1 MHTYSPPTF
10 WFGRCQPW
18 DFISVWRPLFHQSHS
33 SDPSWVLLL
42 LYPST
47 VLPKGLTDLCTS
59 FLGHSPPPPP
69 FAHTSDQSVSSDF
82 TEDIKNGACTA
93 NVLTETRA
101 QDSAPLALTS
111 VWRRCRNIF
120 NRFKKKKDKKKK
132 TLLGGGEKS
141 RHEFS
146 CTRSSSSTICLQ
158 LGILCPPHPFW
169 VTKNITKA
177 TWGEISGLFCLSPFR
192 WRYKCCFGFHNPRG
206 LCLQSKIHPTK
217 SGNWITEPLQW
228 VRSLMVNKRNEGSW
242 GWGRGGDNEKV
253 PF

>member
-132 TLLGGGEKS
+132 IPS
-141 RHEFS
+141 
-146 CTRSSSSTICLQ
+146 
-158 LGILCPPHPFW
+158 
-169 VTKNITKA
+169 
-177 TWGEISGLFCLSPFR
+177 
-192 WRYKCCFGFHNPRG
+192 
-206 LCLQSKIHPTK
+206 
-217 SGNWITEPLQW
+217 
-228 VRSLMVNKRNEGSW
+228 
-242 GWGRGGDNEKV
+242 GRGRKKQTWV
-253 PF
+253 QLYPFLKLHYLLTIGNSLPTTPVLSNQKHNKSNLRRDFWTILSFSI